1 VGFGSDFDGAKIPRE
16 IGDTSGLSKLLAA
29 LRGHG
34 YDEAALK
41 KLTHQNWVRMLH
53 ATWHQ

>member
-53 ATWHQ
+53 ATWHR